1 MSSEIQTETS
11 KPDVIIIGAG
21 VIGMCAAYYLRK
33 SGRSVLIID
42 QAEPGS
48 GASFGNCGMISPS
61 HVLPNTLPGLPWK
74 AFKWMFQKSAPFKVV
89 PQFNL
94 EFISW
99 MYGFWRRCS
108 MAQVKATA
116 PALAS
121 ILASSRTLFHEL
133 ISQEKL
139 QVDYDQSGCI
149 YVYSTP
155 AAFEQEAQWGSIYRE
170 CGVEVRAL
178 DAKAL
183 ATLEPALKQDAIYG
197 GYHFPNDA
205 NLRPDYYVVELA
217 RRLREMGVQF
227 STGNAVAHI
236 EDTQTGV
243 RVHTAQGKLDAGRAI
258 LAAGSWSPL
267 LSKRLGFRLPIQP
280 GKGYSIAMGRP
291 NRCPIHCMVLKEKS
305 VAVTPWASGYRL
317 GSTMEFV
324 GYDESLNPNRLQA
337 LIDGAGAFLHEPTG
351 PGERLPW
358 FGWRPMSVDTV
369 PIIDKAPNFKNL
381 WLATGHSM
389 LGVSMSTGT
398 GKLIAELL
406 SDEKPHINPEPYRY
420 GRF

>member
-1 MSSEIQTETS
+1 MENRGIDS
-11 KPDVIIIGAG
+11 KPDVIVIGAG

-33 SGRSVLIID
+33 SGRSVLVID

-48 GASFGNCGMISPS
+48 GASFGNCGMLSPS

-99 MYGFWRRCS
+99 MVGFWRRCS

-133 ISQEKL
+133 ITEEKL

-149 YVYSTP
+149 YVYSTS
-155 AAFEQEAQWGSIYRE
+155 AAFEQEASWGPLYRE
-170 CGVEVRAL
+170 SGIEVRTL

-183 ATLEPALKQDAIYG
+183 ATLEPALKPDAIYG

-205 NLRPDYYVVELA
+205 NLRPDYYVNELA

-227 STGNAVAHI
+227 SSGNAVAHVD
-236 EDTQTGV
+236 DTSAGV
-243 RVHTAQGKLDAGRAI
+243 CVHTAQGKFDAAQAV

-267 LSKRLGFRLPIQP
+267 LSRRLGFSLPIQP
-280 GKGYSIAMGRP
+280 GKGYSIAMDRP
-291 NRCPIHCMVLKEKS
+291 MRCPIHCMVLKEKS

-324 GYDESLNPNRLQA
+324 GYNNSLNPNRLQA

-358 FGWRPMSVDTV
+358 TGWRPMSVDTV
-369 PIIDKAPNFKNL
+369 PIIGKAPNFKNL

-398 GKLIAELL
+398 GRLIAELM
-406 SDEKPHINPEPYRY
+406 SGAKPHIDPTPYRY
-420 GRF
+420 GRFL

>member
-1 MSSEIQTETS
+1 MDNMRIDS
-11 KPDVIIIGAG
+11 KPDVIVIGAG

-33 SGRSVLIID
+33 SGRSVLVID

-133 ISQEKL
+133 ITEEKL
-139 QVDYDQSGCI
+139 KVDYDQSGCI
-149 YVYSTP
+149 YVYSTA
-155 AAFEQEAQWGSIYRE
+155 AAFEQEASWGPIYQE
-170 CGVEVRAL
+170 SGVAVRTL
-178 DAKAL
+178 DGKAL
-183 ATLEPALKQDAIYG
+183 AKLEPALKPDAIYG

-205 NLRPDYYVVELA
+205 NLRPDYYVNELA

-227 STGNAVAHI
+227 SSGNAVAHV
-236 EDTQTGV
+236 DATASGV
-243 RVHTAQGKLDAGRAI
+243 CVHTAQGKFDAAQAV

-267 LSKRLGFRLPIQP
+267 LSHRLGFSLPIQP
-280 GKGYSIAMGRP
+280 GKGYSIAMDRP
-291 NRCPIHCMVLKEKS
+291 KRCPIHCMVLKEKS

-324 GYDESLNPNRLQA
+324 GYNDSLNPDRLQA

-351 PGERLPW
+351 PGERTPW
-358 FGWRPMSVDTV
+358 TGWRPMSVDTV
-369 PIIDKAPNFKNL
+369 PIIDQAPNFKNL

-398 GKLIAELL
+398 GRLIAELM
-406 SDEKPHINPEPYRY
+406 SGAKPHIDPKPYRY
-420 GRF
+420 GRFS